1 MTLTPLSLHS
11 EPYGSTGNIGE
22 NFRRLLGAPTLD
34 PLQTVIREA
43 VQNIADASRPGMG
56 PEILIRLRSL
66 PDAKR
71 EILRRFILA
80 ELPEEQ
86 GSSDMISAFLE
97 AEAPVVLEICD
108 FGTVGL
114 GGPTRSDRIPVGTEQ
129 TNFID
134 FLRNIGTARDAD
146 QGGGTYGFGK
156 VALYRASAC
165 STIIVDT
172 LPDEGGLEG
181 RRLMACH
188 VGRSFEKPEN
198 GMRRRFTGRHWW
210 GVRAPADGVA
220 DPLTGA
226 AASILADQLGLP
238 ERGSDRT
245 GTSIMILGFEPDEDN
260 LTATGNRI
268 IETLLWNFWPRMMR
282 DAPAKHRFSCRVM
295 VEDRELPIPAPEEL
309 APFDLLC
316 KAMRAARA
324 RTGHDL
330 RPIESQRPQKFLG
343 TLSIEKGLRSPRRH
357 LTEDEDVRLVPEQLH
372 HIALMRPVELVV
384 KYLEGNPHPDARLEW
399 AGVFI
404 AGDEPEVEQA
414 FADSEPPAHD
424 DWIPDNL
431 PRGNQKRYVNIALRR
446 LREIAAEMGM
456 EPIVRMPGDGAGPPL
471 ARLAGRL
478 GAVLENVGGDGAG
491 RRRGSGGSGGVRP
504 PRARASRPVF
514 QRLEADETGRIAV
527 FVTEVTQDARRS
539 GAKLVAS
546 ASVAIEGSALGGAD
560 DTIGTP
566 DVLAVKWL
574 DGDVGTEGK
583 EIDLDGR
590 EGRLEILVR
599 VPDDCAVTADAD
611 VLSEAAT

>member
-34 PLQTVIREA
+34 PLQTVIRES
-43 VQNIADASRPGMG
+43 VQNIADASRPGVG
-56 PEILIRLRSL
+56 PEVLIRLRTLS
-66 PDAKR
+66 DAQR
-71 EILRRFILA
+71 DILRRFVLA
-80 ELPEEQ
+80 EPPEEQ

-108 FGTVGL
+108 FGTLGL

-134 FLRNIGTARDAD
+134 FLRNIGTARDTD

-172 LPDEGGLEG
+172 LPDEGGLEE

-210 GVRAPADGVA
+210 GVRDPADGVA

-238 ERGSDRT
+238 ERGSERT
-245 GTSIMILGFEPDEDN
+245 GTSIMILGFHPDEDN
-260 LTATGNRI
+260 LIATGNRI

-282 DAPAKHRFSCRVM
+282 EAPAKHRFHSRVM
-295 VEDRELPIPAPEEL
+295 VEDRELPIPPPEEL

-316 KAMRAARA
+316 KAMNAARA
-324 RTGHDL
+324 RKGHDV
-330 RPIESQRPQKFLG
+330 RPIESRNPQKFLG
-343 TLSIEKGLRSPRRH
+343 TLAIEKGLRSPRRH
-357 LTEDEDVRLVPEQLH
+357 LTADEELRLVPEQLH

-384 KYLEGNPHPDARLEW
+384 KYHKGNPHPDARLEW

-404 AGDEPEVEQA
+404 ASDEKEVEQA

-424 DWIPDNL
+424 DWIPANL
-431 PRGNQKRYVNIALRR
+431 PTRNEKLYVNVAIKR
-446 LREIAAEMGM
+446 LVAIAAEMGM
-456 EPIVRMPGDGAGPPL
+456 EPIGQRPRDGSGPPL

-491 RRRGSGGSGGVRP
+491 RRRGSGGSGGGRP

-514 QRLEADETGRIAV
+514 QRLEAGETGRVAV
-527 FVTEVTQDARRS
+527 FVTEVSQDSRRS

-546 ASVAIEGSALGGAD
+546 ASVAIEGSALGAAD

-574 DGDVGTEGK
+574 NDEFEAVGN

-611 VLSEAAT
+611 VLSEDAS